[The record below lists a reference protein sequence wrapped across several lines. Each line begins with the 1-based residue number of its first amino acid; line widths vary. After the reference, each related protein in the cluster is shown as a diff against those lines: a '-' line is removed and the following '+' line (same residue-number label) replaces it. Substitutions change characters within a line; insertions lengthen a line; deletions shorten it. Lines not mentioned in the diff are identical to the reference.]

1 MEGDGSTDL
10 LLACCSKK
18 GEASL
23 VDSRACLSSSEQRA
37 AKLLAG
43 DVTAQNEEDK
53 LVLFRK
59 DSQTNKNLLLNFG
72 FLTCQG

>member
-10 LLACCSKK
+10 LLAGWSKK

-23 VDSRACLSSSEQRA
+23 VASRACLSSSEQRA

-43 DVTAQNEEDK
+43 DVTAQNQEDK
-53 LVLFRK
+53 SVLVQKRQ
-59 DSQTNKNLLLNFG
+59 SNQ
-72 FLTCQG
+72 